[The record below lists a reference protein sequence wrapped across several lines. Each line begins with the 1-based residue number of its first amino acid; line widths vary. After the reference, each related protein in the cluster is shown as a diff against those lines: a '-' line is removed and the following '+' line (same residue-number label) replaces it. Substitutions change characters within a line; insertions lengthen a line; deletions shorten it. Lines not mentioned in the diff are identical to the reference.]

1 MQTLDDTCRS
11 NHKAIDWTTASVQ
24 EFLKITTADYCCK
37 NLAICGAQ
45 YKQNIVFS
53 ENNLKTRSFEDDDVN
68 MATIP
73 NPTRLQFLA
82 APLQKQPDY
91 IKGYDE
97 TYQIVNKVSD
107 QYRDLA
113 KTLPQYEG
121 KP

>member
-1 MQTLDDTCRS
+1 
-11 NHKAIDWTTASVQ
+11 
-24 EFLKITTADYCCK
+24 
-37 NLAICGAQ
+37 LAICGAQ